1 MPVDPARLRCVTLF
15 DGIADTDLALIA
27 EHMETRAVAV
37 GENLARQ
44 GASGYFFFV
53 ILDGHAE
60 VSRDGQAFAA
70 LGPGQFFGETAI
82 LETIRRTATVTATS
96 DMTVAAMFGADF
108 AKLASDTPELHARI
122 NQVMNERRVVE
133 T

>member
-1 MPVDPARLRCVTLF
+1 MPVDPARLRSVTLF

-60 VSRDGQAFAA
+60 VSRDGRAFAA